1 MGDLYEVG
9 KQGGLGCGK
18 VIPTD
23 VEPARLSYS
32 FLIYKVREDEINESP
47 EFLQVIY
54 TPFLI

>member
-1 MGDLYEVG
+1 MRDLYEVG
-9 KQGGLGCGK
+9 KQGGVGRGK
-18 VIPTD
+18 VIHTD

-54 TPFLI
+54 TPFLR

>member
-9 KQGGLGCGK
+9 KQGGVGRGN

-32 FLIYKVREDEINESP
+32 FLIYKARVR
-47 EFLQVIY
+47 
-54 TPFLI
+54 

>member
-32 FLIYKVREDEINESP
+32 FLIYKVR
-47 EFLQVIY
+47 VR
-54 TPFLI
+54 